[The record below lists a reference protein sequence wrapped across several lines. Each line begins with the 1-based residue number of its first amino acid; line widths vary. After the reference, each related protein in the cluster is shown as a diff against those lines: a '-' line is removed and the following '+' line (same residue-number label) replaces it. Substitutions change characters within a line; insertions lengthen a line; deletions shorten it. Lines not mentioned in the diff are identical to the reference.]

1 MSQPE
6 DPTTAD
12 DHHRSTS
19 SSIVKPARRAVKA
32 TRKAVRAIG
41 SNVVDVAEPIV
52 ERIGQA
58 VDDVGRAIVE
68 RPGMRVRRI
77 RRLGRTPLPYLN
89 DVHPDV
95 RHARPV
101 EVGLS
106 TIPVDEIAGTAV
118 GGGDQRGGDFL
129 PLKPFRGRNWAT
141 RWQRLRRA
149 QDGLAILP
157 PIEVVKHGDRYWVVD
172 GHNRVGLALYS
183 GQPEIDATITELVA
197 PGERRT
203 EPIVDLAP
211 TVGGSQSLRTAASG
225 HRASGVLA
233 HEDRV
238 APEIDDEVADPAPEL
253 EDGQAPTDQTDQT
266 DATEA
271 PP

>member
-6 DPTTAD
+6 DTSNPVEPD
-12 DHHRSTS
+12 RSTAS
-19 SSIVKPARRAVKA
+19 YVTKPARRAAKA
-32 TRKAVRAIG
+32 TSKAVRAIG
-41 SNVVDVAEPIV
+41 SNVADAAEPLV
-52 ERIGQA
+52 QRIGQA
-58 VDDVGRAIVE
+58 VDEVGRSIVE

-95 RHARPV
+95 HHARPV
-101 EVGLS
+101 QVGLS

-141 RWQRLRRA
+141 RWQRLRKA

-183 GQPEIDATITELVA
+183 GQPEIDAEITELVA
-197 PGERRT
+197 PGDRRT

-211 TVGGSQSLRTAASG
+211 TFGGSQSLRTAASG
-225 HRASGVLA
+225 HRASEVLA

-238 APEIDDEVADPAPEL
+238 VPATEGEVEGGTDPEPGDEPEEPAP
-253 EDGQAPTDQTDQT
+253 
-266 DATEA
+266 
-271 PP
+271 

>member
-1 MSQPE
+1 MSQPDE
-6 DPTTAD
+6 
-12 DHHRSTS
+12 
-19 SSIVKPARRAVKA
+19 PARRARTRRSTASAFAKPARKA
-32 TRKAVRAIG
+32 AETTRDAVRAIG
-41 SNVVDVAEPIV
+41 SSVVAVTEPIV

-58 VDDVGRAIVE
+58 VDEMGRSIVE

-77 RRLGRTPLPYLN
+77 RRLGATPLAYLN

-95 RHARPV
+95 RLARPV
-101 EVGLS
+101 QVGMR

-129 PLKPFRGRNWAT
+129 PLKGFRGRNWLT

-149 QDGLAILP
+149 QDGFAILP
-157 PIEVVKHGDRYWVVD
+157 PIEVVKHGGRYWVVD

-183 GQPEIDATITELVA
+183 GQPEIDATITELVP

-203 EPIVDLAP
+203 EPILTLAP
-211 TVGGSQSLRTAASG
+211 TVLGSRSLRTAATGRRPSE
-225 HRASGVLA
+225 VLA

-238 APEIDDEVADPAPEL
+238 IPDIGEELAPGEAEPDPEGEVQPSEGSGSAP
-253 EDGQAPTDQTDQT
+253 
-266 DATEA
+266 
-271 PP
+271 